1 MYNEGRIKMFMN
13 KVENFVN
20 VRMIKEFLYRL
31 DIIRNLKANP
41 NIDRRYM
48 KFAMDEKR
56 ELNYYSL
63 RLMPNAYN
71 DFGMNY
77 NKNRQHF
84 NIDIDDNKDNIND
97 NNNINNIYN
106 NNFIGIYKGS

>member
-1 MYNEGRIKMFMN
+1 
-13 KVENFVN
+13 
-20 VRMIKEFLYRL
+20 
-31 DIIRNLKANP
+31 
-41 NIDRRYM
+41 
-48 KFAMDEKR
+48 
-56 ELNYYSL
+56 
-63 RLMPNAYN
+63 
-71 DFGMNY
+71 MNY

>member
-48 KFAMDEKR
+48 KFAMDEK
-56 ELNYYSL
+56 
-63 RLMPNAYN
+63 
-71 DFGMNY
+71 
-77 NKNRQHF
+77 KN
-84 NIDIDDNKDNIND
+84 
-97 NNNINNIYN
+97 
-106 NNFIGIYKGS
+106 